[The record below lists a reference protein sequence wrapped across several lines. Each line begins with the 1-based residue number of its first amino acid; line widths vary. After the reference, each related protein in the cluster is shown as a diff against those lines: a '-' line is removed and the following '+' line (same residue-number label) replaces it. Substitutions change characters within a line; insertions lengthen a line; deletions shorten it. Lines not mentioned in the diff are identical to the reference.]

1 MDEIVKA
8 ALKKW
13 PNVPDCRGWLALDAR
28 ESDLR
33 GRGSADVPAREP
45 GEEEERGGS
54 QGRARWLWVERD
66 AAVSHWDALRRAV
79 YSRANTT
86 GASHGGPPAA

>member
-1 MDEIVKA
+1 MREWRWENSTDSESGR
-8 ALKKW
+8 
-13 PNVPDCRGWLALDAR
+13 PELALDLQAR
-28 ESDLR
+28 MLLR
-33 GRGSADVPAREP
+33 WLPAR
-45 GEEEERGGS
+45 GG
-54 QGRARWLWVERD
+54 ARWLWVERN